1 VEPRGAYTA
10 ERVAALSGVPKST
23 VHYWA
28 RKDILVPSVSPER
41 VKLWSYGDLMALRT
55 IYWLRQT
62 KQDLS
67 GREVPRTAMKTVR
80 RALREIAAL
89 ELDLWGEDGAPRVAV
104 DRSGS
109 IVIEH
114 AGQAQRPGAQSILDA
129 DMLDLL
135 APFASHEGLHGPDLS
150 APRPRLR
157 IVPGKLGGSPHV
169 VHTRLESQAL
179 GALADSG
186 LGQAKIYQLYRMS
199 SRPRSRMPCTWSANL
214 HRTCA
219 PPSQHER
226 ARRSRDTRLPRPL
239 GGELTGEV
247 ILNRLFVSK
256 QRLQRDLCLEHLP
269 GPLDQLTRDIYL
281 RDDVPLRDSL
291 A

>member
-1 VEPRGAYTA
+1 
-10 ERVAALSGVPKST
+10 
-23 VHYWA
+23 
-28 RKDILVPSVSPER
+28 VSPER

-62 KQDLS
+62 KQDPS
-67 GREVPRTAMKTVR
+67 GREVPRTAMNAVR

-89 ELDLWGEDGAPRVAV
+89 KLDLWSEDGAPRVAV

-114 AGQAQRPGAQSILDA
+114 DGSIQQPGGQSILGA

-150 APRPRLR
+150 VPRPRLR

-186 LGQAKIYQLYRMS
+186 LPQAKIYRLYPDIEPQAIEDALDLERQL
-199 SRPRSRMPCTWSANL
+199 AKNL
-214 HRTCA
+214 HPA
-219 PPSQHER
+219 
-226 ARRSRDTRLPRPL
+226 
-239 GGELTGEV
+239 
-247 ILNRLFVSK
+247 
-256 QRLQRDLCLEHLP
+256 
-269 GPLDQLTRDIYL
+269 
-281 RDDVPLRDSL
+281 L
-291 A
+291 AA